1 MRWIYHSTLYRLSPI
16 PVQNVCVTL
25 KGIGARAIR
34 HGEHFR
40 QFEREVLG
48 NERLGKDGLRQ
59 YQVLKLRQLLVHA
72 YTNVPF
78 YRREFDRLKFRPAEL
93 ESLDEMETL
102 PIIDKHVLRKGLE
115 QFVSVNTKR
124 RHLYRGS
131 TSGST
136 GTPLTLFMD
145 RELIQ
150 AEHAFVWRQ
159 YRWAGCPPGGKVA
172 LFRGDMIVPAEQT
185 KPPYWRR
192 DVANGELWCSSYHI
206 SETSIG
212 GYLRALED
220 FEPNIIYA
228 YPSSLFAI
236 VQYATKQQREISL
249 PHLRGIVTSSE
260 TLSSWQRE
268 SIEEYFKVRVFDWYG
283 LFERV
288 IFIGTCEYGRYHVFP
303 DYGYTEF
310 VPLREGGRGDECELV
325 GTSFINSV
333 VPLIR
338 YRTGD
343 IVRFEGDT
351 RGECE
356 CGRAFPSVDSIV
368 GRRDDAIVTPTG
380 RVIGRLDHI
389 FKTATNIIF
398 AQIIQESDNELRI
411 LVVPGEHYS
420 EADRARL
427 CANARHF
434 VGEMMKIRV
443 DTVSHIAHESSGKF
457 RGVISK
463 VARDRS
469 GA

>member
-1 MRWIYHSTLYRLSPI
+1 
-16 PVQNVCVTL
+16 
-25 KGIGARAIR
+25 
-34 HGEHFR
+34 
-40 QFEREVLG
+40 
-48 NERLGKDGLRQ
+48 
-59 YQVLKLRQLLVHA
+59 
-72 YTNVPF
+72 
-78 YRREFDRLKFRPAEL
+78 
-93 ESLDEMETL
+93 
-102 PIIDKHVLRKGLE
+102 
-115 QFVSVNTKR
+115 
-124 RHLYRGS
+124 
-131 TSGST
+131 
-136 GTPLTLFMD
+136 
-145 RELIQ
+145 
-150 AEHAFVWRQ
+150 
-159 YRWAGCPPGGKVA
+159 
-172 LFRGDMIVPAEQT
+172 MIVPAEQT

-310 VPLREGGRGDECELV
+310 VPLREGGRGDEYELI

-343 IVRFEGDT
+343 IVRIEGDPSDQ
-351 RGECE
+351 CE
-356 CGRAFPSVDSIV
+356 CGRVFPCVNSIL
-368 GRRDDAIVTPTG
+368 GRLDDVIVTPTG
-380 RVIGRLDHI
+380 RVIGRLDFI
-389 FKTATNIIF
+389 FKTATNITF
-398 AQIIQESDNELRI
+398 GQIIQESENELRI
-411 LVVPGEHYS
+411 VVVPGEHYS
-420 EADRARL
+420 DGDRAKL
-427 CANARHF
+427 CTNARRL
-434 VGEMMKIRV
+434 VGETMRISVETV
-443 DTVSHIAHESSGKF
+443 DHIPHESNGKF

-463 VARDRS
+463 VSRGHIEA
-469 GA
+469 

>member
-1 MRWIYHSTLYRLSPI
+1 M
-16 PVQNVCVTL
+16 CVTL
-25 KGIGARAIR
+25 KGIGYRAIR
-34 HGEHFR
+34 HGGYFR
-40 QFEREVLG
+40 QCERELLC
-48 NERLGKDGLRQ
+48 NERLGEGGLRQ
-59 YQVLKLRQLLVHA
+59 YQLLKLRQLLVHA

-93 ESLDEMETL
+93 ESLDEMESL
-102 PIIDKHVLRKGLE
+102 PIIDKHVLRNGLE

-145 RELIQ
+145 RRLIQ
-150 AEHAFVWRQ
+150 AEHSFVWRQ
-159 YRWAGCPPGGKVA
+159 FRWAGCPSGGKVA
-172 LFRGDMIVPAEQT
+172 LFRGDMIVPAEQA
-185 KPPYWRR
+185 KPPYWRH
-192 DVANGELWCSSYHI
+192 DVVNKELWCSSYHI

-212 GYLRALED
+212 SYLKALED
-220 FEPNIIYA
+220 FEPHLIYA

-236 VQYATKQQREISL
+236 VQYATKQQREIAL

-288 IFIGTCEYGRYHVFP
+288 IFIGTCEFGSYHVFP

-310 VPLREGGRGDECELV
+310 LPIRDGGRGNEYELV

-333 VPLIR
+333 VPLVR

-343 IVRFEGDT
+343 IVRIEGDMS
-351 RGECE
+351 GQCE
-356 CGRAFPSVDSIV
+356 CGRVFPCVDSIL

-389 FKTATNIIF
+389 FKTATNITF
-398 AQIIQESDNELRI
+398 AQIIQESENELTI
-411 LVVPGEHYS
+411 MVVPGEHYS
-420 EADRARL
+420 DADREKL
-427 CANARHF
+427 CTNARRL
-434 VGEMMKIRV
+434 VGETMKICV
-443 DTVSHIAHESSGKF
+443 ETADHIPQESSGKF

-463 VARDRS
+463 MPQAACRLN
-469 GA
+469 AHANLE